1 VGREEELVS
10 NSSRLNLSQKSNYD
24 YLENK
29 SMSYSQV
36 SQGKQENSPSKSKK
50 MVAVNNYNDLLGY
63 IKATLQ

>member
-1 VGREEELVS
+1 M
-10 NSSRLNLSQKSNYD
+10 SQKSNYD
-24 YLENK
+24 GLENK

-50 MVAVNNYNDLLGY
+50 MVVVNNYNDLLGY